1 MERGGREISF
11 AAWRPGRR
19 KWLRSP
25 VRLRQN
31 LPWRSARLALVTRL
45 EAFHAARFRRNPR
58 GPGASAA
65 LLRAVEASAARRQP
79 GSGHQGLQE
88 GPQRGRGARGG
99 EEASSGPVERRRPSV
114 LQHRWMSLRL
124 QLVLLFTAVLAATLL
139 VASALG
145 LRIGQRSVEEEI
157 RKRTAELASATTL
170 ALKHAGNDDDQISE
184 ELAATVR
191 THRGILRAEVA
202 RQAALGIDADF
213 TAARIEG
220 GGIVFTRWRGPAT
233 RLAGE
238 VIDDPDSGRVLRLV
252 APFNDARGAKARL
265 VLLASL
271 AEAERSE
278 EHTSEL
284 QSR

>member
-31 LPWRSARLALVTRL
+31 LPWRSARLALVTLL
-45 EAFHAARFRRNPR
+45 EAFHAARFRRDPR
-58 GPGASAA
+58 GPGACAA
-65 LLRAVEASAARRQP
+65 VLRAVEASAAWRQP
-79 GSGHQGLQE
+79 RSGHQGLQE
-88 GPQRGRGARGG
+88 GAQRGRGARGRK
-99 EEASSGPVERRRPSV
+99 EASAGAVERGHRSV
-114 LQHRWMSLRL
+114 LQHGWMSLRV

-145 LRIGQRSVEEEI
+145 LRIAQRSVEEEI

-170 ALKHAGNDDDQISE
+170 AMKHAGNDDDQISE

-191 THRGILRAEVA
+191 THRGILRAELA

-213 TAARIEG
+213 TAAHIE
-220 GGIVFTRWRGPAT
+220 
-233 RLAGE
+233 AG
-238 VIDDPDSGRVLRLV
+238 
-252 APFNDARGAKARL
+252 
-265 VLLASL
+265 
-271 AEAERSE
+271 
-278 EHTSEL
+278 
-284 QSR
+284 